1 MAVDLFRGMR
11 YYNNMSIGDYV
22 MKNLTVEQLSVALDH
37 MKRNVELAIE
47 AGDTSLASAFY
58 DKIDALCIE
67 LHRKIDDPCTTL
79 ADVRY
84 FEGV

>member
-1 MAVDLFRGMR
+1 MENL
-11 YYNNMSIGDYV
+11 SIQ
-22 MKNLTVEQLSVALDH
+22 QLQTAITH
-37 MKRNVELAIE
+37 MKYNVELAIE
-47 AGDTSLASAFY
+47 AGDTSLAGAFY
-58 DKIDALCIE
+58 DKIDALCIA

>member
-1 MAVDLFRGMR
+1 MQ
-11 YYNNMSIGDYV
+11 
-22 MKNLTVEQLSVALDH
+22 NLTIQQLQTAIAH
-37 MKRNVELAIE
+37 MKHNVELAM
-47 AGDTSLASAFY
+47 AVGDTSLAGAFY
-58 DKIDALCIE
+58 DKIDALCIA

>member
-1 MAVDLFRGMR
+1 MM
-11 YYNNMSIGDYV
+11 
-22 MKNLTVEQLSVALDH
+22 NLTVEQLQTAVSH

-47 AGDTSLASAFY
+47 AGDTSLAGAFY

-67 LHRKIDDPCTTL
+67 IHRKIDDPYTTL
-79 ADVRY
+79 ADVRC

>member
-1 MAVDLFRGMR
+1 M
-11 YYNNMSIGDYV
+11 
-22 MKNLTVEQLSVALDH
+22 
-37 MKRNVELAIE
+37 E
-47 AGDTSLASAFY
+47 AGDTSLAGAFY

>member
-1 MAVDLFRGMR
+1 
-11 YYNNMSIGDYV
+11 
-22 MKNLTVEQLSVALDH
+22 MKNLTVEQLQVAIAH
-37 MKRNVELAIE
+37 MKRNVELAME
-47 AGDTSLASAFY
+47 AKDTGLAGAFY